1 MADDVAITAGSGTSI
16 ATDDC
21 TSGHVQL
28 MKLTYGADGNRTH
41 VPADADGLLVN
52 LGANNDVTVSGTVTV
67 ASHEVTNAGTFPVQ
81 VDGSALT
88 ALQLLDDT
96 VFADDAAYTLGTS
109 KLTAVGGVAVAH
121 GAAPD
126 AADALDAGAFL
137 MNRHRVQWVI
147 GGHPN
152 IVDASARITGS
163 NTDTALLPGTISAG
177 TKIVITRLH
186 VAISNACTV
195 NVGVKIGFGTS
206 TLPADNTTGVADVLV
221 DNDGFPPGGG
231 VQIGSGSGAI
241 GVGPDGAELRITNDA
256 PTSGTIHVNY
266 SFYTIES

>member
-52 LGANNDVTVSGTVTV
+52 LGANNDVTI
-67 ASHEVTNAGTFPVQ
+67 AG
-81 VDGSALT
+81 DALT

-96 VFADDAAYTLGTS
+96 VFVDDAAYTLGTS

-152 IVDASARITGS
+152 VVTSSLFVADSDNGQTNLAIG
-163 NTDTALLPGTISAG
+163 PGTVAPG
-177 TKIVITRLH
+177 AKVVVTR
-186 VAISNACTV
+186 VSVMASNANTV
-195 NVGVKIGFGTS
+195 NTACKIGFGTAS
-206 TLPADNTTGVADVLV
+206 VPADSLTPAADILAHHPGV
-221 DNDGFPPGGG
+221 PPGGG
-231 VQIGSGSGAI
+231 FTIGDGSGVL
-241 GVGPDGAELRITNDA
+241 GVGADGAEVRLTCGDPTGGSLSITI
-256 PTSGTIHVNY
+256 SY
-266 SFYTIES
+266 YLIES